1 MRTIMEQSTEMD
13 WYKEELVRLLH
24 DIEDQIPMEMPD
36 IVLIMMDLDTVEKIV
51 QFAEWVES
59 KLDGD
64 NLKTT
69 AREIVR
75 AAVWIGQGRTD
86 LP

>member
-1 MRTIMEQSTEMD
+1 MEQSKDMD

-36 IVLIMMDLDTVEKIV
+36 IVLIMMDLNTAEKIAL
-51 QFAEWVES
+51 FAEWVLS
-59 KLDGD
+59 KMDGD
-64 NLKTT
+64 SLNTT